1 MDHVI
6 LVIKVSL
13 DRAANNLQNER
24 SFVDINKCFTPEKR
38 HFTDHFRLNPKPG
51 WF

>member
-1 MDHVI
+1 MDHVK

-38 HFTDHFRLNPKPG
+38 HFTYHFLPNPNPKP
-51 WF
+51 